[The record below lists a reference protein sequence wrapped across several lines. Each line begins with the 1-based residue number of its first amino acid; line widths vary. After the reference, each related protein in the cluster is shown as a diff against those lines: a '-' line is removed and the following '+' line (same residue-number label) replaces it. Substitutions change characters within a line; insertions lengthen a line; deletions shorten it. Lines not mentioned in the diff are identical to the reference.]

1 MIWHSS
7 EIDEVLKELGV
18 DEKKGLHNGVADMR
32 LEQYGYNKIT
42 NIEKPTFRRRLLAQL
57 NNRYVYVLVIVA
69 LVSLLLSIIYKNGNY
84 YSPLLII
91 LIVVANAFISAMN
104 LYRSDTALS
113 SLKSISNPQATVVR
127 DGITMQ
133 IPSDELVPGDIILLK
148 EGDYITADARIIEE
162 NGLRCN
168 EAVITGE
175 GIPTEKRAKV
185 VVEDISPIEKRI
197 NMVYSGCSVVHGTAR
212 AVVVETGLNTE
223 VGRTSAII
231 QQTGEDRL
239 PMQDAL
245 DEAGKIVNIV
255 ILAVCV
261 IFFVL
266 GLAHNF
272 TTELPF
278 AEMTVGLLLD
288 AVALAVAAIPEGLP
302 AISAIVIALGIQRI
316 IKDNIVIKNT
326 RSIEV
331 LGKTTVICTDKTGI
345 LTRNKMILSRIFDGD
360 KITDLSR
367 DVVDEKTAMVLSL
380 ATACTTL
387 DNDATEETIERACVQ
402 YNSQSLVDIEH
413 MFPRMG
419 VIPFDSER
427 KTMTTVN
434 MVNGRPMA
442 IVKGAPE
449 IVVPKC
455 VGCDEGKILA
465 LNNELASEALRVI
478 CIAVRPLDE
487 IPSDPTPEMI
497 ECQLTFVGLLGLVD
511 PPRPEAIKAIKTC
524 DGAGIRTIMITGDNF
539 TTAKAIAEQLGILRE
554 GTEAINGTQLAEMSD
569 EELYNNIEKYSVYAR
584 VTPSD
589 KQRILTAWQKK
600 GETVT
605 VTGDSVADQDALAAA
620 DIGCA
625 IGRAGADVAKGSAD
639 IIIGNNSFASIV
651 DAIRESR
658 GLFDNI
664 KKSVCYLLSC
674 NMAEVIVYL
683 VTVMFMGKAPLAA
696 VQLLWINLLT
706 DCAPAISLSI
716 EKAESAVMRGRTST
730 LTGGR
735 MFDMR
740 CAVSIAVQALYMAI
754 ITLVSYIIGGA
765 VYGTTMAF
773 TTLGMAQI
781 FHSYNIRTSRSVFR
795 SNPFANKFMA
805 YLTVITLFVI
815 MFLIFTPAG
824 FAFGLTIPDFWHFA
838 VSVVL
843 ALSIVPICEIEKH
856 FFGRKKSLKK

>member
-7 EIDEVLKELGV
+7 EIDEVLSELSV

-69 LVSLLLSIIYKNGNY
+69 IVSLILSVIYKNGNY

-91 LIVVANAFISAMN
+91 LIVIANAFISALN
-104 LYRSDTALS
+104 LYRSDNALS

-148 EGDYITADARIIEE
+148 EGDYITADSRIIEE

-168 EAVITGE
+168 ESAITGE
-175 GIPTEKRAKV
+175 GIPAEKRASV
-185 VVEDISPIEKRI
+185 VVEDIAPIEKRV

-223 VGRTSAII
+223 IGRTSAII

-239 PMQDAL
+239 PMQNAL

-261 IFFVL
+261 VFFVL

-272 TTELPF
+272 TVKPF
-278 AEMTVGLLLD
+278 ADMTVRLLLD

-316 IKDNIVIKNT
+316 IKDNIIIKNT
-326 RSIEV
+326 RSIET

-360 KITDLSR
+360 KLTDLTKDSP
-367 DVVDEKTAMVLSL
+367 DDKTSMVLTL

-387 DNDATEETIERACVQ
+387 DNDATDETIERACVQ
-402 YNSQSLVDIEH
+402 YNSQSLVDIEN

-419 VIPFDSER
+419 IIPFDSER
-427 KTMTTVN
+427 KSMTTIN

-455 VGCDEGKILA
+455 VGCDAEKVLA
-465 LNNELASEALRVI
+465 LNDQLAAQALRVI
-478 CIAVRPLDE
+478 CIAVRPLEE
-487 IPSDPTPEMI
+487 IPSDPTPETVAC
-497 ECQLTFVGLLGLVD
+497 ELTFVGLLGLVD
-511 PPRPEAIKAIKTC
+511 PPRPEAIKGIKTC

-539 TTAKAIAEQLGILRE
+539 ITAKAVAEQLGILRD
-554 GTEAINGTQLAEMSD
+554 GTEAITGAQLAEMSD
-569 EELYNNIEKYSVYAR
+569 DELFDNIEKYSVYAR

-589 KQRILTAWQKK
+589 KLRILTAWQKK

-605 VTGDSVADQDALAAA
+605 VTGDSVADQEALAAA

-625 IGRAGADVAKGSAD
+625 IGKTGADVAKGSAD

-683 VTVMFMGKAPLAA
+683 VTALFIGKAPLAA

-716 EKAESAVMRGRTST
+716 EKAESAVMRGRAST
-730 LTGGR
+730 MTGSR
-735 MFDMR
+735 MFDMK
-740 CAVSIAVQALYMAI
+740 CAIDIAVQAVYMAV
-754 ITLVSYIIGGA
+754 ITLVAYIIGGA
-765 VYGTTMAF
+765 AYGTTMAF
-773 TTLGMAQI
+773 TTLGISQI
-781 FHSYNIRTSRSVFR
+781 LHSYNIRTTRSVFR
-795 SNPFANKFMA
+795 SNPFSNSFMT
-805 YLTVITLFVI
+805 YSSIITLFVI
-815 MFLIFTPAG
+815 LFLIFTPAG
-824 FAFGLTIPDFWHFA
+824 FVFGLTIPKFWQFA
-838 VSVVL
+838 VSVAL
-843 ALSIVPICEIEKH
+843 AVSIIPLCEIEKCI
-856 FFGRKKSLKK
+856 FVAKKGHKK